1 MRSRLWIGAAAVAA
15 GAVLIG
21 TGTALARTHGPDER
35 AGRHTEAG
43 AQHPR
48 PSHSASASRPA
59 ARPAT
64 SASPATTS
72 PTATSASPATTVQ
85 PAATVTSTAP
95 AAPACGTGAFNAE
108 VVKSGDTWTS
118 RNGDRVVYTGTD
130 MLAAIQASVN
140 NLTPGRTGK
149 ERVVVRGSG
158 TVKANQ
164 WIRLWDY
171 TVLDVCGTIT
181 ATGDGAYDYGLIY
194 ARAVHDIEVQHLTI
208 KSSSYYGVFL
218 RDVTNAELGQITIDG
233 TYIGVRVDVAKG
245 STNWSRNIAVDN
257 LTVSN
262 TLSQGMETLR
272 VDGLKVGTVTAH
284 DTGESGLLLNTTVN
298 AEIGTVDG
306 DNAGAGTGYAAF
318 RMANRNGRIGDSYAT
333 NVHVGLVKA
342 RQGGRGIFCVS
353 ESGGALI
360 DKVDIA
366 GTGNHPVLIENCYN
380 VTIASGAITGP
391 GDIRIAAR
399 AEFALTSDITL
410 KNLTVTNAQIV
421 ETPCSTRFTVTNVK
435 LVGAAVQRC

>member
-1 MRSRLWIGAAAVAA
+1 MRSRLWIGAAAVVA

-21 TGTALARTHGPDER
+21 TGTALARGARGEVRAEHARPSPPAS
-35 AGRHTEAG
+35 AGR
-43 AQHPR
+43 P
-48 PSHSASASRPA
+48 ASRPA
-59 ARPAT
+59 APTFPAITHPSATSAAPAVTSARPAT
-64 SASPATTS
+64 TRRPAV
-72 PTATSASPATTVQ
+72 PAI
-85 PAATVTSTAP
+85 SAP
-95 AAPACGTGAFNAE
+95 AAAACGAGTFEAE

-130 MLAAIQASVN
+130 MLAAIQTSVN
-140 NLTPGRTGK
+140 NLTPGRTSK

-181 ATGDGAYDYGLIY
+181 AIGDGAYDYGLIY
-194 ARAVHDIEVQHLTI
+194 ARAVHDIEVQHLTM

-218 RDVTNAELGQITIDG
+218 RDVANVKLGRIAING
-233 TYIGVRVDVAKG
+233 TYIGVRIDVAKN
-245 STNWSRNIAVDN
+245 STNWSRDVTVDD

-333 NVHVGLVKA
+333 NVHVGLVRA
-342 RQGGRGIFCVS
+342 RQGGRGVFCVS

-360 DKVDIA
+360 DRVDIA
-366 GTGNHPVLIENCYN
+366 GTGNHPVLIENCSN
-380 VTIASGAITGP
+380 VTIASGSITGP

-399 AEFALTSDITL
+399 AELPVTSDVTL
-410 KNLTVTNAQIV
+410 KNLTVTNARIV
-421 ETPCSTRFTVTNVK
+421 ETPCSARFTVTGVK
-435 LVGAAVQRC
+435 LVDATVQRC